1 MTMMANHTIHC
12 PVCNQ
17 TNQIVLIEELYFALI
32 EKDQAFFSKYN
43 IDSSQSKFILR
54 NITPPSLE
62 RLPIWLILSPDI
74 LIGTILGILLLFALF
89 SLNQNMTEAR
99 NLFLFIIVVLM
110 GYVVFRKPILS
121 RFRAKKADRELE
133 VQKAQNSAERWSSYF
148 ICLRDQT
155 IFSGHS
161 GNHFSIEEFKNKI
174 HSDENKADFR
184 M

>member
-1 MTMMANHTIHC
+1 MNMMENHTIHC

-17 TNQIVLIEELYFALI
+17 TNQIVLVDELYFALI
-32 EKDQAFFSKYN
+32 EMDQAFFSKYN
-43 IDSSQSKFILR
+43 IDSSQRKFILR

-74 LIGTILGILLLFALF
+74 LIGTILGILLLFASF

-110 GYVVFRKPILS
+110 GYVVFRKPILA
-121 RFRAKKADRELE
+121 RFHAKKTDRELE

-148 ICLRDQT
+148 ICLREQT
-155 IFSGHS
+155 VFSGHS
-161 GNHFSIEEFKNKI
+161 RNHFLIQEFKNKI
-174 HSDENKADFR
+174 NTDESKFDSI
-184 M
+184 